1 MGDDFRYRLFFPR
14 QNLWPVLENIAL
26 LSDLA
31 PEEPLQVVFPDR
43 RRSFPF
49 EPFGKTPA
57 TIRWDEPSFEFA
69 TSLCCETDPTL
80 LNYQRREALNLTG
93 NLPSEDEDTRISIGY
108 IYVAVETELPDTEAA
123 LVEFST
129 PGSSISFLFRESSSI
144 RKTFRRLLKAHAGIC
159 GVLDLE
165 MSAEIFWWQGRAVKK
180 VIYSDVSGTSGL
192 SFGDYE
198 RFMRRR
204 SRDRK
209 RRSVEA

>member
-1 MGDDFRYRLFFPR
+1 MGDDFRYQLFFPR
-14 QNLWPVLENIAL
+14 QNLWPVLESIAL

-31 PEEPLQVVFPDR
+31 PEEPLQVIFPDR

-69 TSLCCETDPTL
+69 TSLCFETDPTL
-80 LNYQRREALNLTG
+80 LNYQRREALNLRG
-93 NLPSEDEDTRISIGY
+93 NLPSEDEDTSISIGY

-129 PGSSISFLFRESSSI
+129 PGSGISFLFRESSSI
-144 RKTFRRLLKAHAGIC
+144 RKTFLRLLKAHAGVC

-180 VIYSDVSGTSGL
+180 FIHGDVSGTSDL

-209 RRSVEA
+209 RRSGEA